1 VDLDKHAAI
10 SIPHG
15 IFFAKTNTFKLFPVQ
30 HTLALRCDNNVHG
43 ALCALCNLSRTNPSY
58 QDAALRPWATGYE
71 LQLPYGQV
79 DCDSNCGSN
88 LMGKVMR
95 TLLMAGLTMGLTSS
109 TLSKAQDTDTRGAG
123 AVFVMTNNVDKNE
136 VVAYRR
142 ANDGALQES
151 GRFATGGRGSGG
163 NNDPLESQ
171 GSLTLSQDH
180 SLLFAVN
187 AGSGSVS
194 VFHVHGSQLA
204 LVDKVISGGTEPN
217 AVAQHGNLVY
227 VVNVGGSSNV
237 VGFILDHGKLKQIPN
252 STRFLST
259 NNSGAGGLAFSPDG
273 RFLVVVERL
282 TNLIDVFTVQDDS
295 TLSPIVENPS
305 AGPGAFSVSFASNGA
320 ALVSETGPSGVAN
333 ASAISS
339 YEVAGNGTLTPISTS
354 VPTLGAANCWNVV
367 TPDGSFVYTSNAGSS
382 TISGFAI
389 ANTGVLTAL
398 PGTVVGTNPEG
409 SVNLDIAVSAD
420 GKFIYTLNSVA
431 GAVGIFAVQKDW
443 TLLNVGFGSGVS
455 PLSGFN
461 GIAAF

>member
-1 VDLDKHAAI
+1 
-10 SIPHG
+10 
-15 IFFAKTNTFKLFPVQ
+15 
-30 HTLALRCDNNVHG
+30 
-43 ALCALCNLSRTNPSY
+43 
-58 QDAALRPWATGYE
+58 
-71 LQLPYGQV
+71 
-79 DCDSNCGSN
+79 
-88 LMGKVMR
+88 MGKGMR
-95 TLLMAGLTMGLTSS
+95 TLLMAGLAMGLAASS
-109 TLSKAQDTDTRGAG
+109 LSNAQDADTRSAG

-136 VVAYRR
+136 VIAYGR
-142 ANDGALQES
+142 ASNGTLQET

-194 VFHVHGSQLA
+194 VFSVNGSNLS
-204 LVDKVISGGTEPN
+204 LVDKVISGGSEPN

-227 VVNVGGSSNV
+227 VVNVGGSSSV
-237 VGFILDHGKLKQIPN
+237 VGFVLDHGKLKQIPN

-282 TNLIDVFTVQDDS
+282 TNNIDVFTVQSDS

-305 AGPGAFSVSFASNGA
+305 AGPGAFSVSFAPNGA

-333 ASAISS
+333 GSAISS
-339 YEVAGNGTLTPISTS
+339 YEIAANGTLSPISTS

-367 TPDGSFVYTSNAGSS
+367 TGSFVYTSNAGSS

-389 ANTGVLTAL
+389 AGTGALTAL

-409 SVNLDIAVSAD
+409 STNLDIAVSSD

-431 GAVGIFAVQKDW
+431 GAIGIFSVQKDG
-443 TLLNVGFGSGVS
+443 TLLNVGFASGVS

>member
-1 VDLDKHAAI
+1 
-10 SIPHG
+10 
-15 IFFAKTNTFKLFPVQ
+15 
-30 HTLALRCDNNVHG
+30 
-43 ALCALCNLSRTNPSY
+43 
-58 QDAALRPWATGYE
+58 
-71 LQLPYGQV
+71 
-79 DCDSNCGSN
+79 
-88 LMGKVMR
+88 MGKVMR
-95 TLLMAGLTMGLTSS
+95 TLLMAGLTMGLASS
-109 TLSKAQDTDTRGAG
+109 TLSKAQDADTRSAG

-171 GSLTLSQDH
+171 GSLSLSQDH
-180 SLLFAVN
+180 SFMFAVN

-194 VFHVHGSQLA
+194 VFSVHGSQLA

-237 VGFILDHGKLKQIPN
+237 VGFILDHGKLKQVPN

-282 TNLIDVFTVQDDS
+282 TNLIDVFTVQGDG

-333 ASAISS
+333 GSAISS
-339 YEVAGNGTLTPISTS
+339 YDVAGNGALTPISTS

-389 ANTGVLTAL
+389 ANTGALTAL

-409 SVNLDIAVSAD
+409 SVNLDIAVSSD

-431 GAVGIFAVQKDW
+431 GAIGIFAVQKDW
-443 TLLNVGFGSGVS
+443 TLLNVGFASGVS